1 MTTLGDLAEQVVGDL
16 RQYSTAPEA
25 TGTFVGWSRDDAN
38 NIVGVRLA
46 DIANNL
52 FNAHLELATGEI
64 VHCSSYSLDGGTAT
78 FPAWFRAQ
86 GGTSA
91 NDTVPEN
98 SRIVVNPIWP
108 RNQVA
113 RKLVEG
119 IHAISEDLF
128 AVAETEYITTPQ
140 QVNYELP
147 ADCVSVLNVTVEDLG
162 PTQQHRP
169 IQAWTVD
176 ATNTDGKKYLRLP
189 VLGLSGLTMR
199 VTYRTTVT
207 VPDPANLS
215 ATWASTGLPASAAD
229 LPGLHAKAQLILAPE
244 AARTQQQSV
253 EQGERSRSLQ
263 GWSASATSR
272 RFQELLAQRLRD
284 ERRKLLD
291 RWPVRPHKEM
301 AS

>member
-1 MTTLGDLAEQVVGDL
+1 MPTLGDLAEEVIGDL
-16 RQYSTAPEA
+16 RQYSTTPES
-25 TGTFVGWSRDDAN
+25 TGTFVGWTRNDADA
-38 NIVGVRLA
+38 IVGVQLA
-46 DIANNL
+46 DITTDLN
-52 FNAHLELATGEI
+52 NAHLELATGET
-64 VHCSSYSLDGGTAT
+64 VHCSRYSLDGSTAT

-86 GGTSA
+86 GGTPA
-91 NDTVPEN
+91 NDTVPVN
-98 SRIVVNPIWP
+98 SRVVINPIWP
-108 RNQVA
+108 RHQVA
-113 RKLVEG
+113 RKIVEG

-128 AVAETEYITTPQ
+128 AVAEVEYTTTPQ

-147 ADCVSVLNVTVEDLG
+147 AGCESVLNVTVEDLG
-162 PTQQHRP
+162 PTRQHRP

-176 ATNTDGKKYLRLP
+176 ATNTDAKKYLRLP
-189 VLGLSGLTMR
+189 ILGLSGQTMR
-199 VTYRTTVT
+199 VTYRTAIT
-207 VPDPANLS
+207 VPDPADLTV
-215 ATWASTGLPASAAD
+215 TWASTGLPVSASD

-263 GWSASATSR
+263 GWSATSSSR
-272 RFQELLAQRLRD
+272 RFQEVFDRRLRD